1 VVSGLVSVFKAVIF
15 LAERL
20 DLLL

>member
-1 VVSGLVSVFKAVIF
+1 LVSVFKAVIF